1 VKSFGEWLMP
11 SVLGTKIMAIG
22 AILAICRES
31 CPASLL
37 KIHGGNAEGLRG
49 LTDDGLQGGIR
60 RSWFRIVY

>member
-1 VKSFGEWLMP
+1 
-11 SVLGTKIMAIG
+11 
-22 AILAICRES
+22 LAICWES